1 MDFIFLSTSSMLSPR
16 PSSNRP
22 ITTKSP
28 TDQRTSAVNCIA
40 TKGSV
45 NKDNKIK
52 GVFNI
57 FTEIAQQY

>member
-1 MDFIFLSTSSMLSPR
+1 M
-16 PSSNRP
+16 
-22 ITTKSP
+22 
-28 TDQRTSAVNCIA
+28 A

-57 FTEIAQQY
+57 FTEIAHQ